1 MARPKSP
8 LIERRAAVEAAL
20 TLIDAEGLDGFSI
33 RRLGAA
39 LGVNG
44 ASLYHHFADKDEI
57 LTEVVRLVLSDLR
70 IPRGRQETWQTW
82 FVTAGAAYR
91 SAVLRHPN
99 IAPLLVGRRPR
110 MFGQEVFDYT
120 ARLLAEG
127 GVPAEFHLAVME
139 ASEMLAFA
147 SAMFTIAEPA
157 GGGFGPIS
165 AELGALATAV
175 DTCSLDQEA
184 AFRAIAASLVAG
196 LEAKITTATFGS
208 PIKAAGRQRPRRL

>member
-20 TLIDAEGLDGFSI
+20 ALIDAEGLEAFSI

-57 LTEVVRLVLSDLR
+57 LTEVVRVVLSDLR
-70 IPRGRQETWQTW
+70 IPRGREETWQTW
-82 FVTAGAAYR
+82 FVTAATAYR

-110 MFGQEVFDYT
+110 MYGQEVFDYT
-120 ARLLAEG
+120 ARLLAAG
-127 GVPAEFHLAVME
+127 GVPSEFHLTVMD

-147 SAMFTIAEPA
+147 SAMFTINEPE

-165 AELGALATAV
+165 PELGALATAV
-175 DTCSLDQEA
+175 DTSSLDQEA
-184 AFRAIAASLVAG
+184 AFRSIAASLVAG
-196 LEAKITTATFGS
+196 LEARI
-208 PIKAAGRQRPRRL
+208 AAGTFAPPTKRATPRRR